1 MMKHKTPISPSFLP
15 KRMAHDGNHVEISV
29 VVPAHN
35 EEGNIGPL
43 IDEIRQSL
51 ANRAMEVIIVDD
63 GSNDGTADEVASRA
77 DGDRVRLI
85 QHQQAC
91 GQSAA
96 IRSGINMARGQMIVT
111 LDGDCQ
117 NNPIDIPN
125 LVGALETN
133 HSGRHVSMAAGQRVG
148 RQDSEIKKIS
158 SKLANGLRSRLLRDG
173 ARDTGCG
180 LKAFWREAYLALPY
194 FDHQHRFLPA
204 LMIREG
210 FQVVYVDVSHR
221 PRGHGSSK
229 YGTLDRLLVS
239 IFDMAGMVWL
249 LNRRRGTSSITER
262 DLQA

>member
-1 MMKHKTPISPSFLP
+1 MTNKTPISPSFLP
-15 KRMAHDGNHVEISV
+15 GRSLDNLEPVEISV

-77 DGDRVRLI
+77 KGQQVRLI
-85 QHQQAC
+85 QHLEAC

-96 IRSGINMARGQMIVT
+96 IRSGINMARGEMIVT
-111 LDGDCQ
+111 LDGDGQ

-133 HSGRHVSMAAGQRVG
+133 PSGKQVAMAAGQRVG

-210 FQVVYVDVSHR
+210 YGVVYVDVSHR
-221 PRGHGSSK
+221 ARGHGASK

-249 LNRRRGTSSITER
+249 LNRRRGTSNITER
-262 DLQA
+262 DLKA